1 MTNYVIINLG
11 AEFMSPPTFELMS
24 ILKDS
29 LNVTPLIFVLSPGSD
44 PMNSLQ
50 AAATTKKK
58 ELAKVSL
65 G

>member
-1 MTNYVIINLG
+1 
-11 AEFMSPPTFELMS
+11 MSPPTFELMS

-29 LNVTPLIFVLSPGSD
+29 LNVTPLVFVLSPGSD

-50 AAATTKKK
+50 AAATAKKK